1 MKPLNRQSRHRR
13 RGPAAT
19 YEALNTL
26 ELLSLH
32 ERHFGALDPKAR
44 VRILEITRARGW
56 ADGWL
61 GLDGLAA

>member
-1 MKPLNRQSRHRR
+1 MKPLNRQSRDRR
-13 RGPAAT
+13 PEPATT
-19 YEALNTL
+19 YEALTTHA
-26 ELLSLH
+26 LLALH

-56 ADGWL
+56 ADGWR